1 MFQCKANKLQYILR
15 FIFLIQERKELERR
29 VDEEIQKQESLI
41 SVAGVDSRAKRR
53 CVIMREQMSK
63 KKEWWEE
70 EGLGSESEE
79 DNERDLGKKLHLIHL
94 FYREAELWSSFV
106 YLVTCGTEYSCCNP
120 PCQ

>member
-1 MFQCKANKLQYILR
+1 M
-15 FIFLIQERKELERR
+15 ERR
-29 VDEEIQKQESLI
+29 VDEQIQKQESLI

-79 DNERDLGKKLHLIHL
+79 DNERDPGKRSRFIHL
-94 FYREAELWSSFV
+94 LYREAGLGL
-106 YLVTCGTEYSCCNP
+106 YLVFLCDSLFKL
-120 PCQ
+120 